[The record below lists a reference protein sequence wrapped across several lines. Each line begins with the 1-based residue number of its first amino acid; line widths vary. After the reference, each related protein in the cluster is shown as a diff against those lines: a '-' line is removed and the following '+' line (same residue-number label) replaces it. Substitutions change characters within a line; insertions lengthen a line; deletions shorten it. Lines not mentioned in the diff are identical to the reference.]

1 MSLSPGVHGGH
12 GLAGSSLLTVAAVLD
27 CIQAEPDGGDLILA
41 CLNSFIPCTL
51 LPGLRVGNRL
61 AGGSLLKFSAILV
74 HIQAEWRGG
83 GYVLVFVN
91 NFIPCTFLPGCAG
104 ESGLLTALY

>member
-1 MSLSPGVHGGH
+1 M
-12 GLAGSSLLTVAAVLD
+12 
-27 CIQAEPDGGDLILA
+27 
-41 CLNSFIPCTL
+41 FIPCTL

-104 ESGLLTALY
+104 EAGLLTALY